1 MKIFLWILITIA
13 FGIMVFNLTQVS
25 WEDPFKNES
34 AVALIG
40 VMASSCALL
49 LLVIL
54 MISKNIAKRLKK

>member
-1 MKIFLWILITIA
+1 MKIFLWILITLA

-54 MISKNIAKRLKK
+54 MI